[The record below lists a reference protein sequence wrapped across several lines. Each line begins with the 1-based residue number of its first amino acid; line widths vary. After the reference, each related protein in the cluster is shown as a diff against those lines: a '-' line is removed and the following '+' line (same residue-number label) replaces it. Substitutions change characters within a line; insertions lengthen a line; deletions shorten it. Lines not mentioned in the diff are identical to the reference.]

1 MYTLSLTIMR
11 ITFIK
16 PGAFVKHKD
25 KIGVTLVAS
34 NNDAYINYFDEYG
47 DHCVVN
53 AQDISYPEDV
63 ELKNELLFNQNLREL
78 ALHNDLIA
86 IDHNS
91 DGFLKLI
98 TKASSFCVSLVL
110 AKA

>member
-53 AQDISYPEDV
+53 AQDISYPGDV
-63 ELKNELLFNQNLREL
+63 ELKNELLFNQSLREL
-78 ALHNDLIA
+78 ALDNDLIA
-86 IDHNS
+86 IDRNS

-98 TKASSFCVSLVL
+98 KSF
-110 AKA
+110 A